1 MPGVVIAIVAALA
14 LGVALNSDG
23 LMTATLL
30 AVALARL
37 RTPVTVLETLGR
49 AAREARV
56 K

>member
-14 LGVALNSDG
+14 LGVALNSEG
-23 LMTATLL
+23 
-30 AVALARL
+30 AVPLARR